1 MPSRQR
7 GHDIALYY
15 LPEDANCC
23 YEFSFKRTNS
33 REDVSVYICTLCRAL
48 KEKHRNQ
55 YTGTVPSKKVRNGQF
70 ITEPRLNHFCTP
82 KSSGRAI
89 MRREIIR
96 KCDQAR
102 MDASLTVARA
112 KSELLPSIENIQYEH
127 LDEQE
132 RMNMVDELAV
142 GIGGAMDTFRKK
154 FHWNKTRQD
163 RINPVRLGKVPQSLC
178 SIDQEDF
185 VLYDENNILIIGSR
199 RIWRA
204 IFNEM
209 HLETF
214 LGDGRFKQI
223 PLATQRGRSSQF
235 YTVLAEVNDRH
246 TLPVFFAFLPD
257 SRKETYKHLFRWFRE
272 NIGDALVRIQ
282 RLAKPFITDFEKGAI
297 NAIQE
302 ELRVDV
308 LGCLFHFDQAILRN
322 RDRLGLNN
330 TAKKN
335 RAVAVFFRRIQ
346 MLPLLREDLHGISGA
361 LIAPERPIVTASEEH
376 ALLEFMQYMRNTWL
390 PPNGT
395 FHGLWNHS
403 TNEGTPR
410 TPNLREM
417 VEYCREELTMAKA
430 KIRSILDGSLNVRYL
445 RPDERER
452 QTNVIQEMR
461 NFRESISHS
470 LPTSRQC
477 KTHLDN
483 LDRFLATDS

>member
-1 MPSRQR
+1 M
-7 GHDIALYY
+7 
-15 LPEDANCC
+15 
-23 YEFSFKRTNS
+23 
-33 REDVSVYICTLCRAL
+33 
-48 KEKHRNQ
+48 HRD
-55 YTGTVPSKKVRNGQF
+55 
-70 ITEPRLNHFCTP
+70 TP
-82 KSSGRAI
+82 
-89 MRREIIR
+89 
-96 KCDQAR
+96 
-102 MDASLTVARA
+102 
-112 KSELLPSIENIQYEH
+112 P
-127 LDEQE
+127 QE

-142 GIGGAMDTFRKK
+142 GIGGAKDTFRKK
-154 FHWNKTRQD
+154 FIWNKTRQD
-163 RINPVRLGKVPQSLC
+163 RINPVRLGEVPQSLC
-178 SIDQEDF
+178 SIDQEDLA
-185 VLYDENNILIIGSR
+185 LYDENNILIIGSR

-209 HLETF
+209 LRKLF
-214 LGDGRFKQI
+214 WWGDGRFKQI
-223 PLATQRGRSSQF
+223 PLATQRGRLNS
-235 YTVLAEVNDRH
+235 T
-246 TLPVFFAFLPD
+246 PFLP
-257 SRKETYKHLFRWFRE
+257 RWFRE
-272 NIGDALVRIQ
+272 NIGDTLVRIQ

-322 RDRLGLNN
+322 RDLLGLKN
-330 TAKKN
+330 AAEKN

-445 RPDERER
+445 RPDERGR
-452 QTNVIQEMR
+452 QLNVIQEMR

-470 LPTSRQC
+470 LPTPRQC

-483 LDRFLATDS
+483 LARFLATDS